1 MWLNGMKRQNGRRR
15 AAALLLAGVMALS
28 LAGCGGGGGTGG
40 TATKTGELPGDAVAM
55 GRYVETI
62 LDVDTG
68 EIKDLK
74 ELSDGRLV
82 LLEDGAEGRWIS
94 EDDGATWKP
103 DQLPGWHNLLM
114 DYYVYDMKAAPDGGV
129 AVLCK
134 SYAGMS
140 RASDE
145 SEAETGEEASD
156 ESEAETGE
164 EASGESE
171 AETGEEASD
180 ESEAEIGEEA
190 SDESEAETGDG
201 AEKSR
206 ERADGESENKICFI
220 PAQGETQWFDVPASE
235 YDVPACMCLSE
246 DGSRLFVAGYDQ
258 KIYEI
263 DRESGN
269 AKLFVASDITPNM
282 LCVWENYMAVKNE
295 RSGVVLY
302 ALDTAERIEDDV
314 IMDFVNKNCAVNK
327 QVAKSTYSIFPA
339 EEAGIY
345 LVCDKGVYRHVIG
358 GTVMEQ
364 VINGGLSSLSD
375 PMKHVVKMIR
385 VGEEGFLV
393 AFSEGKVSAF
403 AYDPNV
409 STVPSQTFTA
419 YSLTEND
426 ILRQAIIRY
435 QGEHPDI
442 YVEYKVG
449 MDEENSATREDAVK
463 KLNTEIM
470 AGKGPDFLVLDGL
483 PVNSYMEKGVLA
495 DLTPYLAELEKEEK
509 ILPNI
514 KESFTADGKICMIPA
529 ALTVSMYMTDK
540 ENMTTV
546 SDLSS
551 LADMME
557 KLRSENPGKGIMET
571 YSKDMILNA
580 LMPVSAPLWFNEGGQ
595 LNTAELSGYLEQ
607 TKRIYD
613 ACTEDLD
620 EEVLQRYLDMAED
633 GVNSSDEVSA
643 YNDLQGGG
651 MQIIAGNEK
660 VALGELKNAYNYAF
674 MKSVNKPGNGENGR
688 NCQMA
693 LTPGNVKDSFRPY
706 ALMGVNAASGQA
718 ELAGGLL
725 RETLS
730 KDMQSLIY
738 PVGFPVNETGLQTYL
753 ETLGGRLPDWA
764 KPGTSYGGSSLTG
777 DDGTMIYMNIYAPTE
792 QETKE
797 LFDLLSSVRTPYLA
811 DAVVEDAVREAGKYY
826 MEERCGLEEAVELV
840 KEKLEIYMAE

>member
-1 MWLNGMKRQNGRRR
+1 MRVFGMKLQKGWRR
-15 AAALLLAGVMALS
+15 AAALWLAGVMAVV
-28 LAGCGGGGGTGG
+28 LAGCGEGGGTGG
-40 TATKTGELPGDAVAM
+40 TAAKTGELPGDAVAM
-55 GRYVETI
+55 GRYVETM

-74 ELSDGRLV
+74 ELSDGSLV
-82 LLEDGAEGRWIS
+82 LLENGVGGRWVS
-94 EDDGATWKP
+94 EDGGAAWKP
-103 DQLPGWHNLLM
+103 NQLPGWYDLKK

-140 RASDE
+140 WAPDE
-145 SEAETGEEASD
+145 KAEDGKTGE
-156 ESEAETGE
+156 
-164 EASGESE
+164 SG
-171 AETGEEASD
+171 
-180 ESEAEIGEEA
+180 
-190 SDESEAETGDG
+190 
-201 AEKSR
+201 
-206 ERADGESENKICFI
+206 NKICFI
-220 PAQGETQWFDVPASE
+220 SAQGETQWFDVPESE
-235 YDVPACMCLSE
+235 YEVPACLCLSE
-246 DGSRLFVAGYDQ
+246 DGSRLFVANPDQ

-269 AKLFVASDITPNM
+269 AKLFVAADIKPNM
-282 LCVWENYMAVKNE
+282 FCVWENYMAVKNE
-295 RSGVVLY
+295 QSGVALY
-302 ALDTAERIEDDV
+302 ALDTAERIDDV
-314 IMDFVNKNCAVNK
+314 IMDFVNENCAVNK

-345 LVCDKGVYRHVIG
+345 LVCSKGVYRHVIG

-385 VGEEGFLV
+385 VGEEGFLA
-393 AFSEGKVSAF
+393 AFLEGKVSAF

-449 MDEENSATREDAVK
+449 MDEEGSTTREDAVK

-470 AGKGPDFLVLDGL
+470 AGKGPDLLILDDL

-514 KESFTADGKICMIPA
+514 KESFTTDGKICMIPA

-540 ENMTTV
+540 EDMTDV
-546 SDLSS
+546 SDLPS

-571 YSKDMILNA
+571 YSEDMVLNA
-580 LMPVSAPLWFNEGGQ
+580 LMPVSEPLWFTEAGQ
-595 LNTAELSGYLEQ
+595 INTVELSGYLEQ

-620 EEVLQRYLDMAED
+620 EEVLQRYQDMAED

-706 ALMGVNAASGQA
+706 ALMGINAASGQA
-718 ELAGGLL
+718 ELAGALL

-753 ETLGGRLPDWA
+753 ETLGGRLPDGVN
-764 KPGTSYGGSSLTG
+764 PGTPYGGSSLTG
-777 DDGTMIYMNIYAPTE
+777 EDGLIAFMNMYAPTE

-797 LFDLLSSVRTPYLA
+797 LFDLLSSVRTPYLS
-811 DAVVEDAVREAGKYY
+811 DAVVEDAVREVGKYY
-826 MEERCGLEEAVELV
+826 MEERCSLEEAVEV
-840 KEKLEIYMAE
+840 VQEKLAIYMSE